1 LSVPFPKPIITKP
14 AIAAKM
20 IGKNLIIV
28 TIQFCKLAA
37 FVDKPVIQI
46 NQVEIPKEIRINQ
59 YHSMEKPNV
68 SCTVITR

>member
-1 LSVPFPKPIITKP
+1 MPIITNP

-37 FVDKPVIQI
+37 LVDKPVIQI
-46 NQVEIPKEIRINQ
+46 NHDDIPKEININQ
-59 YHSMEKPNV
+59 YQSIEKLKV
-68 SCTVITR
+68 SCNVITK